1 MRERTWFSTVDVMNL
16 NDDRREGVNVVDSR
30 LFPVLL
36 LLKVWSEG
44 SDPCSNIDL
53 VLLLLESICALEGVE
68 EVSQRLTGYSVEVLS
83 HPNVLTSMILIVC
96 MCIEG
101 NDTANCVGQTAR
113 HG

>member
-16 NDDRREGVNVVDSR
+16 SEDRREGVNVVDSR

-53 VLLLLESICALEGVE
+53 VLLLLESICALEGAE
-68 EVSQRLTGYSVEVLS
+68 EVSQLAIDLYDLLICRSNQSCRSFSVCLQS
-83 HPNVLTSMILIVC
+83 
-96 MCIEG
+96 
-101 NDTANCVGQTAR
+101 
-113 HG
+113 